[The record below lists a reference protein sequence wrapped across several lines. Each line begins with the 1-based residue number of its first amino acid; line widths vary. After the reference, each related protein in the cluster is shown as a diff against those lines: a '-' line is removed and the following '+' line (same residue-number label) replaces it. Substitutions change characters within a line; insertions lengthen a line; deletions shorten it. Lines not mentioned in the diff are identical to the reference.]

1 TDLLVQLHVQPA
13 ATATKIRPRVGLF
26 FTPEAPTIVPTV
38 LRLGRQNID
47 IAPGDARYVA
57 TDSYVLPVDVE
68 VEAVQPHAHAR
79 ARSVVVRAEL
89 PDRSGRTILA
99 ISDWDSHWQ

>member
-1 TDLLVQLHVQPA
+1 M
-13 ATATKIRPRVGLF
+13 
-26 FTPEAPTIVPTV
+26 

-47 IAPGDARYVA
+47 IAPGETYFAA
-57 TDSYVLPVDVE
+57 DSYVLPVDVE

-89 PDRSGRTILA
+89 PDHSVRPIIA
-99 ISDWDSHWQ
+99 ISDWDSHWQDLYRLAKPFWLPSGTRLVTEFVF